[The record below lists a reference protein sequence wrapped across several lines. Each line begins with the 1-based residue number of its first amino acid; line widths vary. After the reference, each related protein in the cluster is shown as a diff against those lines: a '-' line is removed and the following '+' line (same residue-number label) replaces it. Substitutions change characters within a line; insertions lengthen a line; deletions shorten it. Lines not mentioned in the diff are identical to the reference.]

1 VAAPIQTCGPA
12 GPSVIGAAGPLAEP
26 LLRIEGVTKR
36 FGATLALDALSLD
49 VAPGEFVA
57 LLGGSG
63 SGKSTLLRIIA
74 GFETPEAGRVLLQGR
89 DIAPLPPHAR
99 PVSMVF
105 QSYALFPHL
114 SVFDNVA
121 YGLRREGV
129 AKPEIARR
137 VAEALAMVGLGGFE
151 ARKPAQLSGGQRQ
164 RVALVRSL
172 VKRPPLLLLDEPL
185 GALDAGLRERTG
197 FELRALQRA
206 TGAGF
211 VMVTHD
217 QDEALALA
225 DRVAVLEWGRLAQ
238 YGPPQ
243 ALYDR
248 PATRHVAEFLGAANI
263 LEGRVRPDGA
273 VECTAGCLL
282 RLAAPAPRVAGEPLA
297 LALRPERIR
306 LVAGAPPV
314 ENGVTARLKDLA
326 FRGDWWM
333 AVMAL
338 PNGGEWRV
346 ALPGDAA
353 PPAPGAAVALAWAP
367 DSLVPLAD

>member
-1 VAAPIQTCGPA
+1 MPASVEALGRPLAAA
-12 GPSVIGAAGPLAEP
+12 AAAGPL
-26 LLRIEGVTKR
+26 LRVEGVSKR
-36 FGATLALDALSLD
+36 FGATTALDGLSLD
-49 VAPGEFVA
+49 VMPGEFVA

-63 SGKSTLLRIIA
+63 SGKSTLLRIVA
-74 GFETPEAGRVLLQGR
+74 GFETADEGRVLLQGR

-121 YGLRREGV
+121 YGLRRDGV

-137 VAEALAMVGLGGFE
+137 VAEALALVGLTGFE
-151 ARKPAQLSGGQRQ
+151 RRKPAQLSGGQRQ

-217 QDEALALA
+217 QEEALALA
-225 DRVAVLEWGRLAQ
+225 DRVAVLEQGRLAQ
-238 YGPPQ
+238 YDTPQ
-243 ALYDR
+243 ALYNR
-248 PATRHVAEFLGAANI
+248 PATRSVAAFLGAANI
-263 LEGRVRPDGA
+263 LEGRGRGDGA
-273 VECTAGCLL
+273 VECAAGCLL
-282 RLAAPAPRVAGEPLA
+282 RPSAPAEGAVAY
-297 LALRPERIR
+297 ALRPERIR
-306 LVAGAPPV
+306 VVAAAPA
-314 ENGVTARLKDLA
+314 ENGATAVLKDLA

-338 PNGGEWRV
+338 PGGGEWRV
-346 ALPGDAA
+346 VLPADA
-353 PPAPGAAVALAWAP
+353 PPPQPGEAVALAWSP
-367 DSLVPLAD
+367 DSLVPLAG